1 MFGVN
6 RFASRWRVFWL
17 WRAGY
22 DFWGRQAARLASIGL
37 GRYRR
42 QSDLAWATPRGF
54 IAATAEID
62 VDLRLGAN
70 VFIGDRAVILR
81 SGGEGYVE
89 LRDAV
94 QINRDCILEIFDG
107 GSITI
112 GEQVGLQRGCI
123 LVSAVQPIIIGRR
136 AEIASSCAFFSYDH
150 GIEPGREIF
159 GQPLTSKGPI
169 IVEEDAWLGN
179 GVTVLSGVRIG
190 RGAVVAAGS
199 VVARDIPDFAIAAG
213 SPARV
218 IKYRDHGLEN
228 PSAAAGE

>member
-6 RFASRWRVFWL
+6 RFVSRWRVFWL

-22 DFWGRQAARLASIGL
+22 GFWGRQAARLASIGL

-42 QSDLAWATPRGF
+42 QSDLAWSTPRGF
-54 IAATAEID
+54 ITATAEID

-70 VFIGDRAVILR
+70 VFIGDRAVILC

-94 QINRDCILEIFDG
+94 QINRDCILEIFEG
-107 GSITI
+107 GAITI

-123 LVSAVQPIIIGRR
+123 LVSAVHPIIIGRR
-136 AEIASSCAFFSYDH
+136 AEIASNCAFFSYDH

-218 IKYRDHGLEN
+218 IKYRDHGLEK
-228 PSAAAGE
+228 PAASAGE